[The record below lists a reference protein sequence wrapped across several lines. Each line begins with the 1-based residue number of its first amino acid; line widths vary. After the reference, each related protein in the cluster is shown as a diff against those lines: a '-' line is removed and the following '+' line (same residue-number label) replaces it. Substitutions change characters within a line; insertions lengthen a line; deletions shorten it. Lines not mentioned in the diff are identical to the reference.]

1 MAKRH
6 IKKNKS
12 PKKKLSEAIYSRL
25 DMALSEYNDYLDSKK
40 ISGELK
46 RTSKLLA
53 KRIEKKIM
61 KSKEQQRKLEKKAA
75 NLYKKKEQEK

>member
-1 MAKRH
+1 MKQH
-6 IKKNKS
+6 TKNNKS

-25 DMALSEYNDYLDSKK
+25 DMALSEYNGYLDSKK

-46 RTSKLLA
+46 KTSKVLA

-61 KSKEQQRKLEKKAA
+61 KFKERQRKLEKKAA
-75 NLYKKKEQEK
+75 KLYKKKEQ